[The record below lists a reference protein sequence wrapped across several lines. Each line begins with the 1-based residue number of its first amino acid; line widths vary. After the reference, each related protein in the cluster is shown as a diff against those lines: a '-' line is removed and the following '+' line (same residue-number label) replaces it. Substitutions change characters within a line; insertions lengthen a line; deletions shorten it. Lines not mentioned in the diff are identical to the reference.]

1 MERCN
6 RGRRRQAGLGL
17 IHFVGAIFLLLTPAA
32 SADAAIT
39 FGQVDDFQDG
49 TVMGWAEGVASPNP
63 PTNVASGGPR
73 GAGDRYLENLSGG
86 GASAGGKMVM
96 FSGAQWAGNYTAA
109 GVTQLDAS
117 LVNLGPSPL
126 FMRLALLSG
135 TSVYGSAR
143 AIEVPA
149 DGVWRRVTF
158 GLTGDAL
165 ARVEGTSTLADA
177 LSHVESVR
185 MLSAEFRPALMGD
198 GVAATLG
205 LDDLRALRLPGDADF
220 DGRVDA
226 GDFRIARLNVGA
238 RTGRT
243 WAQGDFDFDGRVGAR
258 DLLLLQR
265 NLGRSIPPA
274 AEGSVR
280 AAMAV
285 VPEPGAAA
293 AVAAGLMLLLRR
305 RRA

>member
-1 MERCN
+1 
-6 RGRRRQAGLGL
+6 
-17 IHFVGAIFLLLTPAA
+17 
-32 SADAAIT
+32 
-39 FGQVDDFQDG
+39 
-49 TVMGWAEGVASPNP
+49 
-63 PTNVASGGPR
+63 
-73 GAGDRYLENLSGG
+73 
-86 GASAGGKMVM
+86 
-96 FSGAQWAGNYTAA
+96 
-109 GVTQLDAS
+109 
-117 LVNLGPSPL
+117 
-126 FMRLALLSG
+126 
-135 TSVYGSAR
+135 
-143 AIEVPA
+143 
-149 DGVWRRVTF
+149 
-158 GLTGDAL
+158 
-165 ARVEGTSTLADA
+165 
-177 LSHVESVR
+177 
-185 MLSAEFRPALMGD
+185 MGD

-274 AEGSVR
+274 AEGPVR